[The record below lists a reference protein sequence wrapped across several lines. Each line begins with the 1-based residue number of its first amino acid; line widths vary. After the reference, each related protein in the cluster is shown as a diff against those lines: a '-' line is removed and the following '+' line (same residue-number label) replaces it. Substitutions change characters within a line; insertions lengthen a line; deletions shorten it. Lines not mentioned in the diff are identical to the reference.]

1 MQQEERIG
9 NSSGQLSGNGC
20 GWLPDGKSRLA
31 PWIAILAALIVWIAS
46 AASAAAETIRVALLQ
61 QAESV
66 TLASSQGLV
75 ITSNGDEEFSN
86 GRSLTIYAGS
96 NGSGLILDGRRVRA
110 DRVELR
116 GRNGEIILN
125 GMTLPGRVIV
135 TRQSNRLLVVNELD
149 IEEYIKGVVPVEM
162 NSSWHLEALKVQA
175 IAARTYAVYQM
186 RQVGKKDF
194 DILNST
200 KDQVYRG
207 RTGTNPSVL
216 RAVEQTRNL
225 ILTYAG
231 LPIFAAYSSTA
242 AGTTEDAMNVWS
254 MDVPY
259 LKGVEC
265 PFDMDSPHYQWR
277 TDVAL
282 PHLERR
288 LREEGFPV
296 GIIAS
301 IDPASFSRSGRV
313 AQVRILHSDGEL
325 FLRGEDLR
333 RIVGY
338 TILASTMFD
347 FELAGLRIKFT
358 GRGAGHGVGL
368 CQWGAKILAE
378 RGYSAE
384 TILDYYYPGTEIRT
398 LTSLPR

>member
-1 MQQEERIG
+1 MILLILSV
-9 NSSGQLSGNGC
+9 SS
-20 GWLPDGKSRLA
+20 PSR
-31 PWIAILAALIVWIAS
+31 
-46 AASAAAETIRVALLQ
+46 AELIRVALLQ
-61 QAESV
+61 QVESL
-66 TLASSQGLV
+66 TLASPHGLI
-75 ITSNGDEEFSN
+75 ITTNGDEEYSTA
-86 GRSLTIYAGS
+86 RSVTIIVGS
-96 NGSGLILDGRRVRA
+96 NGSGLMVDGRRLRA
-110 DRVELR
+110 ERVELR

-135 TRQSNRLLVVNELD
+135 RRQNNRLLLVNELE
-149 IEEYIKGVVPVEM
+149 IEEYLKGVVPVEM
-162 NSSWHLEALKVQA
+162 NPAWHLEALKVQA
-175 IAARTYAVYQM
+175 IAARTYAIYQM
-186 RQVGKKDF
+186 RQGGKKDF
-194 DILNST
+194 DILAST

-207 RTGTNPSVL
+207 RNSVHPAVL

-225 ILTYAG
+225 ILTYGG

-242 AGTTEDAMNVWS
+242 AGTTEDAMYVWS
-254 MDVPY
+254 MDLPY

-333 RIVGY
+333 RVVGY
-338 TILASTMFD
+338 TVLSSTMFD
-347 FELAGLRIKFT
+347 FEVAGLRIQFT

-368 CQWGAKILAE
+368 CQWGAKVLAE

>member
-1 MQQEERIG
+1 MADDG
-9 NSSGQLSGNGC
+9 HLSSWARKSALSLGVI
-20 GWLPDGKSRLA
+20 LLFLSVSSPSR
-31 PWIAILAALIVWIAS
+31 
-46 AASAAAETIRVALLQ
+46 AELIRVALLQ
-61 QAESV
+61 QVESL
-66 TLASSQGLV
+66 TLTSPQGLI
-75 ITSNGDEEFSN
+75 ITTNGDEEYSN
-86 GRSLTIYAGS
+86 GRSVTILVGS
-96 NGSGLILDGRRVRA
+96 NGSGLMVDGRRLRA
-110 DRVELR
+110 ERVELR

-135 TRQSNRLLVVNELD
+135 RRQSNRLLVVNELD
-149 IEEYIKGVVPVEM
+149 IEEYLKGVVPVEM
-162 NSSWHLEALKVQA
+162 NPAWHLEALKVQA
-175 IAARTYAVYQM
+175 IAARTYAIYQM
-186 RQVGKKDF
+186 RQGGRKDF
-194 DILNST
+194 DILAST

-207 RTGTNPSVL
+207 RNGVHPTVL

-225 ILTYAG
+225 ILTYGG

-242 AGTTEDAMNVWS
+242 AGTTEDAMYVWS

-313 AQVRILHSDGEL
+313 AQVRILHSDGEM

-338 TILASTMFD
+338 TVLSSTMFD
-347 FELAGLRIKFT
+347 FELAGLHIQFT

-368 CQWGAKILAE
+368 CQWGAKVLAE

-384 TILDYYYPGTEIRT
+384 TILDYYYPGTEIRN

>member
-1 MQQEERIG
+1 MPDDGHLSWARQSALSLG
-9 NSSGQLSGNGC
+9 LLLLLLTVSS
-20 GWLPDGKSRLA
+20 PSR
-31 PWIAILAALIVWIAS
+31 
-46 AASAAAETIRVALLQ
+46 AELIRVALLQ
-61 QAESV
+61 QVESL
-66 TLASSQGLV
+66 TLASPQGLI
-75 ITSNGDEEFSN
+75 ITTNGDEELSN
-86 GRSLTIYAGS
+86 GRSVTIFVGA
-96 NGSGLILDGRRVRA
+96 NGSGLMVDGRRLRA
-110 DRVELR
+110 EKVELR

-125 GMTLPGRVIV
+125 AMTLPGRVIV
-135 TRQSNRLLVVNELD
+135 RRQGNRLLVVNELD
-149 IEEYIKGVVPVEM
+149 IEEYLKGVVPVEM
-162 NSSWHLEALKVQA
+162 NPAWHLEALKVQA
-175 IAARTYAVYQM
+175 IAARTYAIYQM
-186 RQVGKKDF
+186 RQGGKKDF
-194 DILNST
+194 DILSST

-207 RTGTNPSVL
+207 RNNVHPTVL

-225 ILTYAG
+225 ILTYGG

-242 AGTTEDAMNVWS
+242 AGTTEDAMYVWS
-254 MDVPY
+254 MDLPY

-277 TDVAL
+277 TDVAI

-301 IDPASFSRSGRV
+301 IDPAFFSRSGRV

-338 TILASTMFD
+338 TVLASTMFD
-347 FELAGLRIKFT
+347 FEVAGLRIQFT

-368 CQWGAKILAE
+368 CQWGAKVLAE

>member
-1 MQQEERIG
+1 MPDDGHR
-9 NSSGQLSGNGC
+9 SSWARKLALGVILLFLSVSS
-20 GWLPDGKSRLA
+20 PSR
-31 PWIAILAALIVWIAS
+31 
-46 AASAAAETIRVALLQ
+46 AELIRVALLQ
-61 QAESV
+61 QVESL
-66 TLASSQGLV
+66 TLTSPQGLI
-75 ITSNGDEEFSN
+75 ITTNGDEEDSN
-86 GRSLTIYAGS
+86 GRSVTIFVGS
-96 NGSGLILDGRRVRA
+96 NGSGLMVDGRRIRA
-110 DRVELR
+110 ERVELR

-135 TRQSNRLLVVNELD
+135 RRQSNRLLVVNELD
-149 IEEYIKGVVPVEM
+149 IEEYLKGVVPVEM
-162 NSSWHLEALKVQA
+162 NPAWHLEALKVQA
-175 IAARTYAVYQM
+175 IAARTYAIYQM
-186 RQVGKKDF
+186 RQGGKKDF
-194 DILNST
+194 DILAST

-207 RTGTNPSVL
+207 RNNVHPTVL

-225 ILTYAG
+225 ILTYGG

-242 AGTTEDAMNVWS
+242 AGTTEDAMYVWS
-254 MDVPY
+254 MDLPY

-333 RIVGY
+333 RVVGY
-338 TILASTMFD
+338 TVLSSTMFD
-347 FELAGLRIKFT
+347 FEVAGLRIQFT

-368 CQWGAKILAE
+368 CQWGAKVLAE
-378 RGYSAE
+378 RGYNAE

>member
-1 MQQEERIG
+1 MLDDG
-9 NSSGQLSGNGC
+9 HLSSWARKSAVSLGVILLFLSVSS
-20 GWLPDGKSRLA
+20 PSR
-31 PWIAILAALIVWIAS
+31 
-46 AASAAAETIRVALLQ
+46 AELIRVALLQ
-61 QAESV
+61 QVESL
-66 TLASSQGLV
+66 TLASPRGLI
-75 ITSNGDEEFSN
+75 ITTNGNEEYSN
-86 GRSLTIYAGS
+86 GRSVTIFVGA
-96 NGSGLILDGRRVRA
+96 NGSGLIVDGRRLRA
-110 DRVELR
+110 ERVELR
-116 GRNGEIILN
+116 GRNGEIVLN

-135 TRQSNRLLVVNELD
+135 RRQSNRLLVVNELD
-149 IEEYIKGVVPVEM
+149 IEEYLKGVVPMEM
-162 NSSWHLEALKVQA
+162 NAAWHLEALKVQA
-175 IAARTYAVYQM
+175 IAARTYAIYQM
-186 RQVGKKDF
+186 RQGGKKDF
-194 DILNST
+194 DILAST

-207 RTGTNPSVL
+207 RSGAHPNVL

-225 ILTYAG
+225 ILTHGG

-242 AGTTEDAMNVWS
+242 AGTTEDAMYVWS
-254 MDVPY
+254 LDLPY

-265 PFDMDSPHYQWR
+265 PFDIDSPHYQWR

-301 IDPASFSRSGRV
+301 IDPAFFSRSGRV
-313 AQVRILHSDGEL
+313 AQVRILHSEGEL

-333 RIVGY
+333 RVVGY
-338 TILASTMFD
+338 TVLSSTMFD
-347 FELAGLRIKFT
+347 LELAGLRIQFT

-368 CQWGAKILAE
+368 CQWGAKVLAE

>member
-1 MQQEERIG
+1 MPDDG
-9 NSSGQLSGNGC
+9 HLSSWARKSALSLGVI
-20 GWLPDGKSRLA
+20 LLFLSVSSPSR
-31 PWIAILAALIVWIAS
+31 
-46 AASAAAETIRVALLQ
+46 AELIRVALLQ
-61 QAESV
+61 QVESL
-66 TLASSQGLV
+66 TLASPQGLI
-75 ITSNGDEEFSN
+75 ITTNGDEEYSN
-86 GRSLTIYAGS
+86 GRSVTIFVGS
-96 NGSGLILDGRRVRA
+96 NGSGLMVDGRRIRA
-110 DRVELR
+110 ERVELR

-135 TRQSNRLLVVNELD
+135 RRQSNRLLVVNELD
-149 IEEYIKGVVPVEM
+149 IEEYLKGVVPVEM
-162 NSSWHLEALKVQA
+162 NPAWHLEALKVQA
-175 IAARTYAVYQM
+175 IAARTYAIYQM
-186 RQVGKKDF
+186 RQGGKKDF
-194 DILNST
+194 DILAST

-207 RTGTNPSVL
+207 RNDVHPTVL

-225 ILTYAG
+225 ILTYGG

-242 AGTTEDAMNVWS
+242 AGTTEDAMYVWS
-254 MDVPY
+254 MDLPY

-301 IDPASFSRSGRV
+301 IDPAAFSRSGRV

-338 TILASTMFD
+338 TVLSSTMFD
-347 FELAGLRIKFT
+347 FEVAGLRIQFT
-358 GRGAGHGVGL
+358 GHGAGHGVGL
-368 CQWGAKILAE
+368 CQWGAKVLAE